1 MIRLSVWRTLTSPDS
16 PGHSPR
22 EGQVCGDA
30 RKQRPVTP
38 AFATHRGQAAGSLP
52 KANFSLSL
60 RGHSASPFPTPLPLP
75 SRGLK
80 GQVLSSPVQ
89 SRTSDYWHPCP
100 WERSGHTRRG
110 TGSLRQGE
118 LGDRGSCVSR
128 TWLKKPRQPWSGWA
142 NWSSRRR
149 ACPAAQVKWGTLSPP
164 FGA

>member
-1 MIRLSVWRTLTSPDS
+1 MIRVSVWGTLTRPGS

-22 EGQVCGDA
+22 EGQVCEDA

-38 AFATHRGQAAGSLP
+38 ASATHRGQAAGSLP

-60 RGHSASPFPTPLPLP
+60 RGHSPSPFPTPLPLP

-89 SRTSDYWHPCP
+89 SRASDYWHPCP

-110 TGSLRQGE
+110 TGSLRQGSLETREAASLE
-118 LGDRGSCVSR
+118 LGSR
-128 TWLKKPRQPWSGWA
+128 NPASPGAAGR
-142 NWSSRRR
+142 SRSLAELGQTGAVAAAR
-149 ACPAAQVKWGTLSPP
+149 APLHR
-164 FGA
+164 